1 MQNHF
6 ATDKCLIANFAK
18 SIFVVAF
25 CAFYVSLRVA
35 KFWCSFFATAKIAYA
50 DFDKPSKS

>member
-6 ATDKCLIANFAK
+6 ATDKYLIANFAK

-25 CAFYVSLRVA
+25 CAFYVSLCVA